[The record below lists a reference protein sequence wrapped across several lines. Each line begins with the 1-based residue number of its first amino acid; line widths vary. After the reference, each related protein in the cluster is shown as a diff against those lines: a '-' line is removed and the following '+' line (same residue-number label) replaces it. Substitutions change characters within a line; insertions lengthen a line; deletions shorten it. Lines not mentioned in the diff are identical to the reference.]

1 MAASFPMSL
10 LGILAVVREGS
21 MMEASGLPPK
31 PATMTSS
38 GMDIPLAFKA
48 AISWMARKLQ
58 HIADNHRCGFLIVV
72 FGIVLLC
79 FVFNICRM
87 VNSYKAG
94 AGRKG
99 VAVERVDSALQK
111 KNVHVH
117 ELPADY
123 ENYYKKTGHEEY

>member
-1 MAASFPMSL
+1 MSIKKMFV
-10 LGILAVVREGS
+10 GENMPDKNDPKYRERYEREVNYGRRF
-21 MMEASGLPPK
+21 ADKTG
-31 PATMTSS
+31 
-38 GMDIPLAFKA
+38 
-48 AISWMARKLQ
+48 ISWMARKLQ

-111 KNVHVH
+111 KSVHVH

>member
-1 MAASFPMSL
+1 MSIKKMFVGEKMPDKNDPKYRERYEREVNYGRRFADKT
-10 LGILAVVREGS
+10 GI
-21 MMEASGLPPK
+21 SG
-31 PATMTSS
+31 
-38 GMDIPLAFKA
+38 
-48 AISWMARKLQ
+48 MARKLQ

-111 KNVHVH
+111 KSVHVH

>member
-1 MAASFPMSL
+1 MSIKKMFV
-10 LGILAVVREGS
+10 GEKMPDKNDPKYRERYEREVNYGRRF
-21 MMEASGLPPK
+21 ADKTG
-31 PATMTSS
+31 
-38 GMDIPLAFKA
+38 
-48 AISWMARKLQ
+48 ISWMARKLQ

-123 ENYYKKTGHEEY
+123 ENYYKKTGYEEY

>member
-1 MAASFPMSL
+1 MSIKKMFV
-10 LGILAVVREGS
+10 GEKMPDMNDPKYRERYEREVNYGRRF
-21 MMEASGLPPK
+21 ADKTG
-31 PATMTSS
+31 
-38 GMDIPLAFKA
+38 
-48 AISWMARKLQ
+48 ISWMARKLQ

-111 KNVHVH
+111 KSVHVH

>member
-1 MAASFPMSL
+1 MSIKKMYV
-10 LGILAVVREGS
+10 GEKMPDKNDPKYRERYEREVNYGRRF
-21 MMEASGLPPK
+21 ADKTG
-31 PATMTSS
+31 
-38 GMDIPLAFKA
+38 
-48 AISWMARKLQ
+48 ISWMARKLQ

-111 KNVHVH
+111 KSVHVH
-117 ELPADY
+117 ELPDDY
-123 ENYYKKTGHEEY
+123 ENPYKLTGHEGY